1 MKNLYTAGLLF
12 VLLFTAHL
20 LHAQVEPP
28 LNEPIPDKPLLFV
41 SLPDKFECDL
51 AELEKLFSNSVSQ
64 TFSVRL
70 HSTLL
75 LDGVVAEKIARSNQ
89 LLSLNLRL
97 KNYGNA
103 LFNLNRIN
111 ENGNVYYSGRIV
123 NIDHGD
129 LLILKKEKEKYFFI
143 KQQQRFSMVE

>member
-70 HSTLL
+70 MPARRSRLASTVRR
-75 LDGVVAEKIARSNQ
+75 DAGNASRGRRAWRDRAPAESTRHCGR
-89 LLSLNLRL
+89 RL
-97 KNYGNA
+97 KTVA
-103 LFNLNRIN
+103 A
-111 ENGNVYYSGRIV
+111 GRRRPSSFLRR
-123 NIDHGD
+123 GAPT
-129 LLILKKEKEKYFFI
+129 
-143 KQQQRFSMVE
+143 S

>member
-20 LHAQVEPP
+20 
-28 LNEPIPDKPLLFV
+28 
-41 SLPDKFECDL
+41 
-51 AELEKLFSNSVSQ
+51 
-64 TFSVRL
+64 
-70 HSTLL
+70 
-75 LDGVVAEKIARSNQ
+75 EKIARSNQ